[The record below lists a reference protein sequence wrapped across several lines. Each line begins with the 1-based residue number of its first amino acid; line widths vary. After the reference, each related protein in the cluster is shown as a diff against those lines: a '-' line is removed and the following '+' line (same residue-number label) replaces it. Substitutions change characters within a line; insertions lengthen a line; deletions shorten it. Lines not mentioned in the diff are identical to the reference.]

1 MTRSPPTHPGP
12 ARDPQD
18 HPSDPH
24 APPAADPDTL
34 EIAALRERLR
44 LSIERAR
51 STQRTAPLGW
61 LVVGWFAWGRSPTLA
76 IAVWLAL
83 FCVALGIVLLVL
95 RRVAERHQDFAWAYP
110 RYVAAI
116 GLDGLAW
123 GSLCPLLMGHDPVL
137 DTWLVTVL
145 CGVAAVNAPVHIM
158 FRRAYGLQLIGMWLP
173 AAGFALLRLREP
185 NMPEMLFGITVF
197 FVLLS
202 VYMGQLGDRIKDN
215 ILLSLQKDVLTRQLS
230 DSLARVAMQATTDP
244 LTGRANRRA
253 VDDELQRQ
261 QAQLER
267 TRTPFSVLL
276 LDIDHFKQ
284 INDQHGHGIGDEAL
298 KAFARRVAA
307 SLRPSDFLGRYG
319 GEEFVVILP
328 GTPLDPALHVARRVC
343 EAVSA
348 QPLLVQPSLPAT
360 VSIGVA
366 TCRPGDTARG
376 VLEAADHAV
385 YQAKRS
391 GRNRVCTSQ
400 ASIATQRQAAPGATQ
415 A

>member
-1 MTRSPPTHPGP
+1 M
-12 ARDPQD
+12 
-18 HPSDPH
+18 PH
-24 APPAADPDTL
+24 AVGQDPTL
-34 EIAALRERLR
+34 EHAALRERLR

-61 LVVGWFAWGRSPTLA
+61 LVVGWFAWGRSPTVA
-76 IAVWLAL
+76 IATWLTL
-83 FCVALGIVLLVL
+83 FCVALAVILLVL
-95 RRVAERHQDFAWAYP
+95 RRVAARHQDFAWAYP
-110 RYVAAI
+110 RYVAALA
-116 GLDGLAW
+116 LDGLAW
-123 GSLCPLLMGHDPVL
+123 GSLCPILMGHDPVL

-173 AAGFALLRLREP
+173 AAGYALLRIREP
-185 NMPEMLFGITVF
+185 NMPEMLFGISVF

-215 ILLSLQKDVLTRQLS
+215 ILLALQKDVLTRQLS
-230 DSLARVAMQATTDP
+230 DSLARMATQATTDP

-261 QAQLER
+261 QALFER
-267 TRTPFSVLL
+267 SRAPFSVLL

-284 INDQHGHGIGDEAL
+284 INDVHGHGIGDDAL

-328 GTPLDPALHVARRVC
+328 ATPLEQALQVAQRVC
-343 EAVSA
+343 DAVAA
-348 QPLLVQPSLPAT
+348 QPLLATPRLPTT

-366 TCRPGDTARG
+366 ACRAGEGAVQ
-376 VLEAADHAV
+376 VLEAADRAV
-385 YQAKRS
+385 YAAKHS
-391 GRNRVCTSQ
+391 GRNRVYASQ
-400 ASIATQRQAAPGATQ
+400 APGVMQPQATSNATERL
-415 A
+415 